1 MYQVVAI
8 TLDPALLSLLKHYC
22 QQDGQSWQLRSFP
35 TVGSYLTAP
44 RTDTAIDLLFFDA
57 TGIVAGLEEKRLVC
71 FMAPLALRVVV
82 TEPQHEDVILN
93 HLEHF
98 HSFVG
103 HDLSYEHL
111 IQLFENA
118 ARLST
123 LPLQEVER
131 RLIGRLTEYPVFP
144 SICQELRELLK
155 DPQVELVHVTSL
167 VSRDPL
173 IVSRLLQLVNSP
185 YMGFASET
193 WSLHTAINRL
203 GFQLLQTLVLM
214 LSVKA
219 RQAEL
224 GNAVHVAVLD
234 DILADAGRCRE
245 LALSCGY
252 PRTMQDQVFISAI
265 LSGFGK
271 LVLLQNGF
279 DIDDPALQEQVS
291 GEGLSYLAVSAFV
304 MTLWGFEAEI
314 VQAILQQQKWQD
326 GATPSQKVSRCLY
339 LARLQK
345 LQLLT
350 ALPDAEKKQIR
361 AAGFASVI

>member
-1 MYQVVAI
+1 V
-8 TLDPALLSLLKHYC
+8 
-22 QQDGQSWQLRSFP
+22 R
-35 TVGSYLTAP
+35 
-44 RTDTAIDLLFFDA
+44 
-57 TGIVAGLEEKRLVC
+57 
-71 FMAPLALRVVV
+71 
-82 TEPQHEDVILN
+82 
-93 HLEHF
+93 
-98 HSFVG
+98 
-103 HDLSYEHL
+103 
-111 IQLFENA
+111 
-118 ARLST
+118 
-123 LPLQEVER
+123 
-131 RLIGRLTEYPVFP
+131 
-144 SICQELRELLK
+144 
-155 DPQVELVHVTSL
+155 VTSL

-203 GFQLLQTLVLM
+203 GFQMLQTLVLM
-214 LSVKA
+214 LSIKA

-224 GNAVHVAVLD
+224 GHADHESVLD
-234 DILADAGRCRE
+234 AILADAGRCRQ
-245 LALSCGY
+245 LSLSCGY
-252 PRTMQDQVFISAI
+252 PRTMQDQVFITAI

-279 DIDDPALQEQVS
+279 DLDDPALQEQAN

-304 MTLWGFEAEI
+304 MTLWGFEAEV
-314 VQAILQQQKWQD
+314 VQAILLQQQWQD
-326 GATPSQKVSRCLY
+326 GSAPSQKVSRCLY

>member
-8 TLDPALLSLLKHYC
+8 SLDPALLSLIKHYC
-22 QQDGQSWQLRSFP
+22 QLDDQRWQFRSFP

-44 RTDTAIDLLFFDA
+44 RTEDAIDLLFFDA
-57 TGIVAGLEEKRLVC
+57 KGIVAGLEEKRLVC

-82 TEPQHEDVILN
+82 TDPQHEDVILQ

-103 HDLSYEHL
+103 QDLNYDHL
-111 IQLFENA
+111 KQLFENA
-118 ARLST
+118 ARLSQ
-123 LPLQEVER
+123 LPLAESAR

-155 DPQVELVHVTSL
+155 DPEVEIAKVTAL

-173 IVSRLLQLVNSP
+173 IVSRLMQLVNSP

-193 WSLHTAINRL
+193 WSLQTAINRL
-203 GFQLLQTLVLM
+203 GFQMLQTLVLM
-214 LSVKA
+214 LSIKA

-224 GNAVHVAVLD
+224 GHREHESVLDAVLQD
-234 DILADAGRCRE
+234 AAQCRQLAQ
-245 LALSCGY
+245 SCGY
-252 PRTMQDQVFISAI
+252 ARTLQDQVFITAI

-279 DIDDPALQEQVS
+279 DLSDAALQEDAKQ
-291 GEGLSYLAVSAFV
+291 GGLSYLAVSAFV
-304 MTLWGFEAEI
+304 MTLWGFEQEV
-314 VQAILQQQKWQD
+314 VQALLQQQQWQAG
-326 GATPSQKVSRCLY
+326 GASSQKVSRCLY
-339 LARLQK
+339 LARLKK
-345 LQLLT
+345 LNLISV
-350 ALPDAEKKQIR
+350 LPEEEKQQIR
-361 AAGFASVI
+361 EAGFASVI